1 MRIFENKSIFKK
13 LIIILLCIVLLSF
26 CIPKTVKA
34 SDDGIGGKL
43 LNPIMSFFVSLS
55 DGAMSLLHKV
65 VYHSDATLINIDTS
79 ADIWSKIIVI
89 VAAVL
94 IAAVAIAAVVFTG
107 GGAAVVALGVIKVV
121 LVVGAVTTIT
131 YPITTGL
138 VEGMLPDSFYLPLY
152 TITPQE
158 IFSNEIPLLDV
169 DFFNEMDSIKLED
182 GTTMESTAYQLKS
195 TVSNWYIILR
205 DISLV
210 ALLSVLVY
218 IGIRILISSTAND
231 KAKYKQM
238 LLDWIVAICLLFVMQ
253 YIMAFSNLLVGKFID
268 VINTT
273 KIDVNKDAEI
283 KQPEMFDISDSDVVK
298 KAYETLVSKP
308 AEKGDI
314 SSEEDSPY
322 YAFFVD
328 DGGNTAGSSSTRL
341 LWPAENF
348 VQQARI
354 NLQLLS
360 DKKET
365 YVAIGWKLI
374 YVVLV
379 VMTFIFI
386 FTYLKRVVYMTFLTV
401 IAPLVALT
409 YPIDKIN
416 DGKAQAFNMWFKEYI
431 FNLLIQPM
439 HLILYTILISSAME
453 FASQNILYVVVALG
467 FMVPAEKLLRKFF
480 GFEKAQTPGL
490 LAGPAGAALMMNG
503 MNKLLGKGPKGP
515 GKHPS
520 GKGENSDSG
529 DDGKPPRVNQ
539 GFDKDEAIF
548 GDGDDIPPLGDGS
561 GGGDPPPLGGDSG
574 GRNGYDNHDFQ
585 GNRGANTGYDS
596 DDNIIDLSEDEYS
609 ITDANMP
616 LLGDNSMSNSGSG
629 THGNNS
635 NNGGYNNTYTP
646 PRNSNDGSNS
656 HTGTSGTN
664 SSEVQ
669 NKKKLKKGHP
679 LRQFGA
685 AAGAAAR
692 YYARGSLRNASKG
705 IANKVHNS
713 HPIRTAAKIGTG
725 VVGATAL
732 GTAGLI
738 AGIASGDVT
747 KAAQYTAAGAMGGYK
762 VTSGI
767 PDKIGSFA
775 PEGVAEVAERARYDS
790 EDEYDKKRQ
799 KDYIKQY
806 QKNEKN
812 MFELEKRYGRK
823 QAKEIMK
830 NDIPQFL
837 DNGITDMKD
846 ISTIIDMKNDGNITD
861 IDEGIALKKY
871 SSMIGQDSTKM
882 SSKKRKEWNDTF
894 KDRFANNKKYKD
906 QDPNDMAEKLFK
918 KIDAYNKIRYSK

>member
-1 MRIFENKSIFKK
+1 MKIIENKSIFKK
-13 LIIILLCIVLLSF
+13 LIIVLIFILLLSF
-26 CIPKTVKA
+26 CMPKTVKA

-94 IAAVAIAAVVFTG
+94 IAAIAIAAVVFTG

-131 YPITTGL
+131 YPVTTGL

-169 DFFNEMDSIKLED
+169 DFFNEMDPIELED
-182 GTTMESTAYQLKS
+182 GTTMKSTAHQLKS
-195 TVSNWYIILR
+195 IVSNWYIILR

-238 LLDWIVAICLLFVMQ
+238 LIDWIVAICLLFIMQ

-273 KIDVNKDAEI
+273 KIDVNKDVEI
-283 KQPEMFDISDSDVVK
+283 KQPEMFDISDPDIVK
-298 KAYETLVSKP
+298 KSYETLVSKP
-308 AEKGDI
+308 AENGDI
-314 SSEEDSPY
+314 SSEEKSPY

-328 DGGNTAGSSSTRL
+328 NSGNKAGSNSTRL

-360 DKKET
+360 DNKET

-467 FMVPAEKLLRKFF
+467 FMIPAEKLLRKFF

-503 MNKLLGKGPKGP
+503 MNKLLGKAPKGQ

-520 GKGENSDSG
+520 GNGEKTDSG
-529 DDGKPPRVNQ
+529 DNGKPPRVNQ
-539 GFDKDEAIF
+539 GFDKDRAIF
-548 GDGDDIPPLGDGS
+548 GDGDDVLPLGDDSSGGNPPPLGDDSS
-561 GGGDPPPLGGDSG
+561 GGNPPPLEDDSG
-574 GRNGYDNHDFQ
+574 GRNGHDNYDFQ
-585 GNRGANTGYDS
+585 GNRGANTS
-596 DDNIIDLSEDEYS
+596 
-609 ITDANMP
+609 
-616 LLGDNSMSNSGSG
+616 LLGDNYMNNSGSG
-629 THGNNS
+629 TYGNNS
-635 NNGGYNNTYTP
+635 NNGEYNNTYTP
-646 PRNSNDGSNS
+646 PTNSNDGSNS
-656 HTGTSGTN
+656 HTDNSGTN

-669 NKKKLKKGHP
+669 DKKKLKKGHP

-705 IANKVHNS
+705 IANKVNNS

-767 PDKIGSFA
+767 PDKIGSSA
-775 PEGVAEVAERARYDS
+775 PEGIAEVAERARYDS

-799 KDYIKQY
+799 KDYVKQY

-812 MFELEKRYGRK
+812 MFELEKRYDRK

-837 DNGITDMKD
+837 DNGVTDMKD
-846 ISTIIDMKNDGNITD
+846 ITTILEMRDKKQIKD

-882 SSKKRKEWNDTF
+882 SSKKQKEWNDTF

-918 KIDAYNKIRYSK
+918 KINAYDKIRYSK